1 MCTGVH
7 REARAETPA
16 HSHAHA
22 RALTRTR
29 TRARAHA
36 PACRAPCRSWR
47 RMSSSQERRTRR
59 LTRSGSRQIHRHDLS
74 SPRRARY
81 WCLCLSASICVRVH
95 VELWRES
102 APLSAF
108 ADVSSEFEKS
118 HSLSIS
124 RARARAR
131 ALSLPPSLPLSLS
144 LSLSLPLCVYT
155 RAHVCMQVLAGVV
168 STLTSQPGDT
178 VLSEMNKVLYV
189 CTLSVSLALSPTH
202 VHTCMHVYMHVCVL
216 YKFMI
221 KCVIYGAA
229 GH

>member
-144 LSLSLPLCVYT
+144 LSLSRSLSVCT
-155 RAHVCMQVLAGVV
+155 RAH
-168 STLTSQPGDT
+168 T
-178 VLSEMNKVLYV
+178 YV
-189 CTLSVSLALSPTH
+189 CRCWQGWSP
-202 VHTCMHVYMHVCVL
+202 L
-216 YKFMI
+216 
-221 KCVIYGAA
+221 
-229 GH
+229 